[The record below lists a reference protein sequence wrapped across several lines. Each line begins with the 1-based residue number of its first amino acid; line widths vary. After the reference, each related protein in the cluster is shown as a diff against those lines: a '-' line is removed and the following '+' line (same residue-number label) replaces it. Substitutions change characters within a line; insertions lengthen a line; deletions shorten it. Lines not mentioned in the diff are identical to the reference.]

1 MTDYIRAKYYKR
13 AFLVTLALL
22 VAACAWIAFHAAPP
36 KPPQPEEVIKHDTLW
51 RDTTLHSPTPSASIQ
66 TGRIVYVRV
75 PYPVP
80 VSGGACQGTGT
91 WQDSAT
97 YQSPG
102 TPGTPGSRDSIDV
115 PIPIVQKRYDDSL
128 YTAWVSGYQPQLDSI
143 RLHQPEV
150 VTTIERTI
158 VKPAPRWSIG
168 PSVGAGVSITGE
180 QRAGIYL
187 GFSAQYR
194 LWPK

>member
-1 MTDYIRAKYYKR
+1 MTDYMLAKCYKR
-13 AFLVTLALL
+13 AFLVALGL
-22 VAACAWIAFHAAPP
+22 FFAAVAWIAFGPHPQQ
-36 KPPQPEEVIKHDTLW
+36 PQPSVVEKHDTLW
-51 RDTTLHSPTPSASIQ
+51 RDTTITHPTPTASTQ
-66 TGRIVYVRV
+66 TGKVVYIRI

-80 VSGGACQGTGT
+80 SSCQGTGT

-102 TPGTPGSRDSIDV
+102 ISDSIEI
-115 PIPIVQKRYDDSL
+115 PIPIEQKRYDDSL
-128 YTAWVSGYQPQLDSI
+128 YTAWVSGYQPALDSI
-143 RLHQPEV
+143 QLHQPEV

-168 PSVGAGVSITGE
+168 PSVGAGISVTG
-180 QRAGIYL
+180 QQQAGIFV
-187 GFSAQYR
+187 GFTIQYR